1 MANGSVHWY
10 RRIDG
15 GLREVFP
22 APFRDF
28 IRKWIPLSLLVGVC
42 VGLMTVIF
50 QKALDAVYYV
60 FFQVGASSVPWY
72 LWFLFPAAG
81 GLLVG
86 LIIPHFAQ
94 EAAGQGM
101 DEVIH
106 DIHYEGSRIRSIV
119 PPIKLIV
126 SALTINS
133 GGSAGPEGPVGEI
146 GAGTASILGGWLK
159 LKRSD
164 LRTLVISGA
173 AAGFGAIFKAP
184 LGGALFALETP
195 YKNDLEHSAV
205 VPALISSTTAYLV
218 FVLFPGIGIA
228 PLFGS
233 LTALPTYDIPHLG
246 LYMLVGLLGGLVAI
260 AFVKIFF
267 WISDFF
273 SEWKAPFV
281 VKTTLGGLVCGGLGV
296 AFPGVL
302 GLGYIWDAGLVA
314 GPPWQVLVG
323 DQFATAGL
331 LLLLAFG
338 AALVVKIVATSFTI
352 GSGGSGGVMTPS
364 IFIGGT
370 IGAIMAAILRNTS
383 GFAFSDTVLVVVGM
397 GAVLAA
403 ATKTPISS
411 AIMMTEMTGG
421 YNVLIPV
428 ILGTVI
434 AYVVSGDFTLYREQI
449 TRQSMPMDL
458 SVLARRKVQDVM
470 SAPVVS
476 LRPDMPVK
484 EAYEMSI
491 LKGHYSYPVVDDQ
504 GAVLGVVY
512 QRALQQAHASAPRTL
527 IKTIMESHVELMNH
541 DAPANEAFEV
551 MNGAQ
556 ITRMI
561 VVDEQKRV
569 VGMLT
574 RVDLLRA
581 VEEPDRPAAPPP
593 PEPPAQPPA
602 GPTQGPPA

>member
-1 MANGSVHWY
+1 MGTESAHWY

-28 IRKWIPLSLLVGVC
+28 IRKWIPLSLLVGIA
-42 VGLMTVIF
+42 VGLMAVVF
-50 QKALDAVYYV
+50 QEALDAVSFV
-60 FFQVGASSVPWY
+60 FFQVGAASLPWY
-72 LWFLFPAAG
+72 LVFLFPAAG

-94 EAAGQGM
+94 ETAGQGM

-119 PPIKLIV
+119 PPIKIIV

-159 LKRSD
+159 LRRSD
-164 LRTLVISGA
+164 LRTLVIAGA

-218 FVLFPGIGIA
+218 FVAFPGIGTA
-228 PLFGS
+228 PIFGV
-233 LTALPTYDIPHLG
+233 LTALPTYDVPHLG
-246 LYMLVGLLGGLVAI
+246 LYMLVGLLAGLVAI
-260 AFVKIFF
+260 AFVKVFF

-273 SEWKAPFV
+273 SGWKMPFL
-281 VKTTLGGLVCGGLGV
+281 VKTTLGGLACGALGIV
-296 AFPGVL
+296 FPSVL
-302 GLGYIWDAGLVA
+302 GLGYTWDQDLVR
-314 GPPWQVLVG
+314 GDLTQVVIG
-323 DQFATAGL
+323 DQIVTTFA

-338 AALVVKIVATSFTI
+338 ASLFVKIVATSFTI

-370 IGAIMAAILRNTS
+370 IGAIMALVLLRTTS
-383 GFAFSDTVLVVVGM
+383 FLFSPTILVVVGM

-421 YNVLIPV
+421 FNVLIPL
-428 ILGTVI
+428 ILGTVM
-434 AYVVSGDFTLYREQI
+434 AYVVSGDFTLYRAQI
-449 TRQSMPMDL
+449 TRQSMPIDL

-470 SAPVVS
+470 TTPVVV
-476 LRPDMPVK
+476 LQPDMMVK
-484 EAYEMSI
+484 DAFDMTI
-491 LKGHYSYPVVDDQ
+491 LKGHYSYPVVD
-504 GAVLGVVY
+504 GGGKVLGVVY
-512 QRALQQAHASAPRTL
+512 QRALQQAQTAAPRTL
-527 IKTIMESHVELMNH
+527 IKTIMESHVELISH
-541 DAPANEAFEV
+541 DAPANEAFEI

-556 ITRMI
+556 ITRMV

-569 VGMLT
+569 LGMLT

-581 VEEPDRPAAPPP
+581 VEEPDQAPAPAA
-593 PEPPAQPPA
+593 
-602 GPTQGPPA
+602 

>member
-1 MANGSVHWY
+1 MGIESAHWH

-28 IRKWIPLSLLVGVC
+28 IRKWIPLSLLVGIA
-42 VGLMTVIF
+42 VGLMAVVF
-50 QKALDAVYYV
+50 QEALDAVSFV
-60 FFQVGASSVPWY
+60 FFQVGAASLPWY
-72 LWFLFPAAG
+72 LVFLFPAAG

-94 EAAGQGM
+94 ETAGQGM

-119 PPIKLIV
+119 PPIKIIV

-159 LKRSD
+159 LRRSD
-164 LRTLVISGA
+164 LRTLVIAGA

-218 FVLFPGIGIA
+218 FVAFPGIGTA
-228 PLFGS
+228 PIFGV
-233 LTALPTYDIPHLG
+233 LTALPTYDVPHLG
-246 LYMLVGLLGGLVAI
+246 LYMLVGLLAGLVAS
-260 AFVKIFF
+260 AFVKVFF

-273 SEWKAPFV
+273 SGWKMLFL
-281 VKTTLGGLVCGGLGV
+281 VKTTLGGLACGALGIV
-296 AFPGVL
+296 FPSVL
-302 GLGYIWDAGLVA
+302 GLGYTWDQDLVR
-314 GPPWQVLVG
+314 GDLTQIVIG
-323 DQFATAGL
+323 DQIVTTFA

-338 AALVVKIVATSFTI
+338 ASLFVKIVATSFTI

-370 IGAIMAAILRNTS
+370 IGAIMALVLLRTTS
-383 GFAFSDTVLVVVGM
+383 FLFSPTILVVVGM

-411 AIMMTEMTGG
+411 AIMITEMTGG
-421 YNVLIPV
+421 FNVLIPL
-428 ILGTVI
+428 ILGTVM
-434 AYVVSGDFTLYREQI
+434 AYVVSGDFTLYRAQI
-449 TRQSMPMDL
+449 TRQSMPIDL

-470 SAPVVS
+470 TTPVVA
-476 LRPDMPVK
+476 LQPDMMVK
-484 EAYEMSI
+484 DAFDMTI
-491 LKGHYSYPVVDDQ
+491 LKGHYSYPVVD
-504 GAVLGVVY
+504 GGGKVLGVVY
-512 QRALQQAHASAPRTL
+512 QRALQQAQTAAPRTL
-527 IKTIMESHVELMNH
+527 IKTIMESHVELINH
-541 DAPANEAFEV
+541 DAPANEAFEI

-561 VVDEQKRV
+561 VVDGQKRV
-569 VGMLT
+569 LGMLT

-581 VEEPDRPAAPPP
+581 VEEP
-593 PEPPAQPPA
+593 E
-602 GPTQGPPA
+602 